1 MLGLVPIVALS
12 KSPCSGRKYVFTARL
27 QNNADAEQQMY
38 VAIDDDRSIR
48 VVYGRS
54 TAQASMLL

>member
-1 MLGLVPIVALS
+1 TLAQFNILTAQPTS
-12 KSPCSGRKYVFTARL
+12 REYVFTARL

-54 TAQASMLL
+54 TAQTSMLL